1 MLWCA
6 QAHMLIIKLDLE
18 KIIDGSYLLFMFTS
32 FQKNDTEY
40 LHILNLWALFQF
52 AEFNFL
58 LIQYETHL
66 GACSSFWFISGV
78 MELCCIVVI
87 WKKSWTK
94 VAEIHVYNGVLIH
107 PLALSLFEFTPPS
120 LLHSSPFFLGTGFS
134 AFCCVTSSFSSV
146 HLVFPPIGLTMWS
159 TDY

>member
-6 QAHMLIIKLDLE
+6 QAHMLIIKLDLVMVPTCCSCLQVFR
-18 KIIDGSYLLFMFTS
+18 KMIRSTYIFWTW
-32 FQKNDTEY
+32 
-40 LHILNLWALFQF
+40 NLWALFRF